1 MGLLIGLKKII
12 KSILN
17 FGKAMSC
24 FDSKLK
30 ENTEKRVV
38 VLIRKQQAWI
48 FEQM

>member
-17 FGKAMSC
+17 FGKAMC
-24 FDSKLK
+24 PFDSKRK

-38 VLIRKQQAWI
+38 V
-48 FEQM
+48 F